1 MSQLSD
7 LFLKGKALPNDY
19 TLFPTLKNNPPLKS
33 YAFPNDTGSY
43 NAGQNMSMAPVPEQN
58 MSMAPGATF
67 KPVVP
72 PAIVQPPVK
81 TKTGGTGGG
90 STFTGAPTAGNYDKY
105 KDPATGKILTPQEYA
120 DMLAKRVSG
129 GDISTYA
136 GNALSNQNQSIED
149 MNRDATGMNN
159 ARNDIAT
166 GTTDPYNIASRSG
179 IQYTPQELKAIE
191 SAYAGIYDPALTDVF
206 TKIDQKQKEAA
217 DALQQKN
224 ELEKMALQHKYSM
237 TEKQAPS
244 YSDLHPAGGTSGFY
258 VKGANPTVDAYAD
271 AILSGKTDLQ
281 NIPTEYRGA
290 VAQAVA
296 GQDVKTEQS
305 PYLKSIAL
313 QGRQA
318 VGGLLGIAEKNP
330 DIFGKSAAAPWP
342 NMIRSDDFRNY
353 TAQLDYLKGNIIPA
367 ALTAMREASKTGG
380 ALGQVSDREGA
391 WLASSLGALDMI
403 QSSDMAIK
411 QLKLIDESMAR
422 WQEAVDANTSGGSS
436 QPQTMILNGQTL
448 TLQADGTYE

>member
-1 MSQLSD
+1 MLTLSELYNKNSA
-7 LFLKGKALPNDY
+7 LFGGPNQSY
-19 TLFPTLKNNPPLKS
+19 GIKS
-33 YAFPNDTGSY
+33 YSLPYDAGSY
-43 NAGQNMSMAPVPEQN
+43 SAAGGMSKPEVPGQN

-72 PAIVQPPVK
+72 PVQVPPPVIKPPVK
-81 TKTGGTGGG
+81 TNTGGTGG

-105 KDPATGKILTPQEYA
+105 KDPITGKILTPQEYA

-129 GDISTYA
+129 GDVAKYA
-136 GNALSNQNQSIED
+136 GDALSNPNQSIED
-149 MNRDATGMNN
+149 MNRDAYGLNN

-191 SAYAGIYDPALTDVF
+191 SAYAGIYDPALSDVF
-206 TKIDQKQKEAA
+206 LKIDQKQKEAA
-217 DALQQKN
+217 DALAQKN
-224 ELEKMALQHKYSM
+224 ELEKMAQQHKYSM
-237 TEKQAPS
+237 AERQAPT
-244 YSDLHPAGGTSGFY
+244 YADLHPVTMNSGSY
-258 VKGANPTVDAYAD
+258 IKGANPTVDAYAD

-290 VAQAVA
+290 VALAISGKDIKQE
-296 GQDVKTEQS
+296 TS

-318 VGGLLGIAEKNP
+318 VSGLLDIAEKDP
-330 DIFGKSAAAPWP
+330 SIFGKSAATPVP
-342 NMIRSDDFRNY
+342 NMLRSDNFRNY

-403 QSSDMAIK
+403 QSPEMVVK

-422 WQEAVDANTSGGSS
+422 WQEAVDANAVESGG